1 MKTREQDADTPTHYR
16 IEVRGRVSLDW
27 LQDFA
32 DDAQVLSAEAGS
44 GEEVTVVTVQADQSG
59 VVGLVRR
66 LHGLGMTILQ
76 VQAVPD
82 SSQDVEAETGGPRP
96 TS

>member
-1 MKTREQDADTPTHYR
+1 MKGQTQDSDPPTRYR

-32 DDAQVLSAEAGS
+32 EDAQLLSAEAGP
-44 GEEVTVVTVQADQSG
+44 GKEVTVVTVRADQAA

-76 VQAVPD
+76 VQAVP
-82 SSQDVEAETGGPRP
+82 
-96 TS
+96 